1 MYLLIL
7 GIALLAMKYLEIG
20 PVAQWSWIWVL
31 APFGLAVVWW
41 WWADMTGYTRR
52 RQEDKMAERVQERLD
67 RQNKAMGIAPK
78 SKK

>member
-1 MYLLIL
+1 MYLLVL

-31 APFGLAVVWW
+31 TPFGLTAVWW
-41 WWADMTGYTRR
+41 WFADKSGYTRR
-52 RQEDKMAERVQERLD
+52 KQEEKMEERVQERLD

-78 SKK
+78 KKK

>member
-1 MYLLIL
+1 MYLLVL

-31 APFGLAVVWW
+31 TPFGLTAIWW
-41 WWADMTGYTRR
+41 WFADKSGYTRR
-52 RQEDKMAERVQERLD
+52 REEEKMQERVQERLD

-78 SKK
+78 KKK

>member
-1 MYLLIL
+1 MYLLVL

-31 APFGLAVVWW
+31 TPFGLTVIWW
-41 WWADMTGYTRR
+41 WWADKTGYTRR
-52 RQEDKMAERVQERLD
+52 REEEKMQERVQERLD

-78 SKK
+78 KKK

>member
-1 MYLLIL
+1 MYLLVL

-31 APFGLAVVWW
+31 TPFGLTAVWW
-41 WWADMTGYTRR
+41 WFADKSGYTRR
-52 RQEDKMAERVQERLD
+52 KQEEKMEERVQERLD

-78 SKK
+78 KKN